1 MKLHLTEKLLW
12 DIWKLIK
19 TKDKVMNSILSNKW
33 YGFKDPFEMIWPDL
47 YKVRDI
53 YWEQYRD
60 KKKKERFA
68 NIIRNL
74 KNRGY
79 LNVKDLK
86 NRKAVL
92 ITPKGIDK
100 IFDIGLKTN
109 YQSQRSDKKWQMVLF
124 DIPEKLRKNRDLFRE
139 KLKYLGYQNLQ
150 KSIWICPYDAFKPTQ
165 QLIKNY
171 KLDRFVRL
179 LLVEEIKI

>member
-1 MKLHLTEKLLW
+1 MKLHLSEKLLW
-12 DIWKLIK
+12 DIWKLIEA
-19 TKDKVMNSILSNKW
+19 KDKIMNSAWSNKW
-33 YGFKDPFEMIWPDL
+33 RGFKDPFEMIWPDF

-53 YWEQYRD
+53 YWEQYKD
-60 KKKKERFA
+60 KKKKERFTDMV
-68 NIIRNL
+68 RNL

-86 NRKAVL
+86 NRKAL
-92 ITPKGIDK
+92 MITPKGIYK
-100 IFDIGLKTN
+100 IFNIELKTN
-109 YQSQRSDKKWQMVLF
+109 YQNRRPDKKWQMVLF
-124 DIPEKLRKNRDLFRE
+124 DIPEKLRKNRDLFR
-139 KLKYLGYQNLQ
+139 KQLKCLGYQNLQ
-150 KSIWICPYDAFKPTQ
+150 KSIWICPYDVLKPTQ